1 MTDKITF
8 LIVGV
13 IYMAILYSL
22 VKPSSKGPQILGNIL
37 GTFTDLVRGTTGQT
51 YSNGQWSTG
60 NG

>member
-1 MTDKITF
+1 VRDQVAFFIIGT
-8 LIVGV
+8 
-13 IYMAILYSL
+13 IYLAILYTL
-22 VKPSSKGPQILGNIL
+22 VKPSSQGPQILENIL